1 MGQRNNVTRSR
12 YNRIRMAKPHTL
24 CLTPTHIYIRTHKC
38 VNYGYFNYKCRNAGN
53 ARRLATRTHLVKRS
67 APTILASFLFVAEPA
82 AWPQPPL
89 DLSHFNFHSPI
100 PFPFPDLTT
109 DSHIYERFMPKANFM
124 EKRIVLASLLPVCM
138 CLLICACLCVCVYVH
153 FEVKQKQLAIKLQMA
168 GLEL

>member
-1 MGQRNNVTRSR
+1 
-12 YNRIRMAKPHTL
+12 MATL
-24 CLTPTHIYIRTHKC
+24 T
-38 VNYGYFNYKCRNAGN
+38 RNAVTLATPG
-53 ARRLATRTHLVKRS
+53 RLATRTHLFKRS

-100 PFPFPDLTT
+100 PSPFPDLTT

-138 CLLICACLCVCVYVH
+138 CLLCVYMFILRSNKSSWPLNCKWQVWNCNPML
-153 FEVKQKQLAIKLQMA
+153 EPKLKPNQQA
-168 GLEL
+168 NYLC